1 MAARY
6 YVVGALLVVL
16 GVLALAASNQMSDWM
31 TVTPVHSVL
40 YLGSGLCAG
49 VAASRGLGT
58 MRLCGKVL
66 GFAYLTV
73 TIAAVVME
81 GGNGAWLHLALALF
95 FLYHALLAPPT
106 P

>member
-6 YVVGALLVVL
+6 YVVAALLVVL
-16 GVLALAASNQMSDWM
+16 GVLGLAASSAMSDWL
-31 TVTPVHSVL
+31 TVTPVHGVF
-40 YLGSGLCAG
+40 YLISGLCAG
-49 VAASRGLGT
+49 IAASRGLGT

-66 GFAYLTV
+66 GFAYLTMA
-73 TIAAVVME
+73 IAGFVME
-81 GGNGAWLHLALALF
+81 GDNGAWLHLAVALF

>member
-6 YVVGALLVVL
+6 YVIGALLVVL
-16 GVLALAASNQMSDWM
+16 GVLALAASSPMSDWL
-31 TVTPVHSVL
+31 TVTPVHSVF

-66 GFAYLTV
+66 GFAYLTMA
-73 TIAAVVME
+73 IAGFVME
-81 GGNGAWLHLALALF
+81 GGNGAWLHLAVALF